1 MSRTRKDLKY
11 SAIKGILRKRGKSPD
26 DTKVTRILFAWEV
39 VRVFPKA
46 CPKLIV
52 EAVDES
58 TGMKDTVITKVVST
72 QEASDLVN
80 KAIGDVTVWQ
90 AHDMFG
96 LPRIR
101 QRIVQYIDYAGE
113 TRYKAYPQTVETLV
127 VVRKYAYE
135 RKFLD
140 WQKLVDEEELLRS
153 QLPKSVEDNI
163 LPRKKYHWMSK
174 TEGGLKHSDYR
185 RAYIDDEDKDEISSY
200 NPVNRK
206 NYPAKE
212 GVYAW

>member
-1 MSRTRKDLKY
+1 
-11 SAIKGILRKRGKSPD
+11 
-26 DTKVTRILFAWEV
+26 
-39 VRVFPKA
+39 
-46 CPKLIV
+46 
-52 EAVDES
+52 
-58 TGMKDTVITKVVST
+58 MKDTVITKVVST

-101 QRIVQYIDYAGE
+101 QRSVQYIDYAGE

-163 LPRKKYHWMSK
+163 LPRKKYH
-174 TEGGLKHSDYR
+174 
-185 RAYIDDEDKDEISSY
+185 
-200 NPVNRK
+200 
-206 NYPAKE
+206 
-212 GVYAW
+212 